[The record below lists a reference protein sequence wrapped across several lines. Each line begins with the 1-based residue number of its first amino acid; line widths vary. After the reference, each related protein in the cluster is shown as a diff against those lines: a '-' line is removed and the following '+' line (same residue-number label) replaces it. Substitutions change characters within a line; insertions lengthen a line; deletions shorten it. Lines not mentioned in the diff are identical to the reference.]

1 MRRTGQIWRTAG
13 YRSPHTRKAKRLRSV
28 LPGTSSEKEGNG
40 MQLAAVHPQLVLGP
54 ILGSDVPSSVELP
67 MLLLNGKFPGI
78 PHLPIGVADVR
89 DVADLHLRA
98 MTHPDAAG
106 QRFIATSDDKV
117 VWVQDM
123 VDILKQSLPEA
134 DTKKL
139 PTRALPN
146 LLLKVVGFFDA
157 TTRLIVPYL
166 GNPMPLSNAKA
177 KNVLGW
183 QPRTA
188 KDALL
193 ASAGSLKKYGKV

>member
-1 MRRTGQIWRTAG
+1 
-13 YRSPHTRKAKRLRSV
+13 
-28 LPGTSSEKEGNG
+28 
-40 MQLAAVHPQLVLGP
+40 
-54 ILGSDVPSSVELP
+54 
-67 MLLLNGKFPGI
+67 
-78 PHLPIGVADVR
+78 
-89 DVADLHLRA
+89 
-98 MTHPDAAG
+98 HPDAAG

-193 ASAGSLKKYGKV
+193 AS